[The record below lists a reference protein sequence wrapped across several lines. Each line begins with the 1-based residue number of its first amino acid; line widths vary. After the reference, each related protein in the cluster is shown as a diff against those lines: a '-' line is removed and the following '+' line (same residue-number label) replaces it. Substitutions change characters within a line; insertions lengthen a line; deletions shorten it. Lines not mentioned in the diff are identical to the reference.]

1 MGIMSLV
8 KIEEVK
14 NSGGREF
21 IVSDKDRIQFARFN
35 ILESD
40 KRRRNVLI
48 RLKLQR
54 FGRDEELTELLKRIY
69 TAFTKRGEYF
79 KVSILTQSDIN
90 VRPFSKLGF
99 ILEGVLQDHVYRD
112 SEVEDEYI
120 FGVTPVRF
128 HLKPNSK
135 LLEIKGERISLK
147 LSTPEDAVAY
157 LDYYVTNKE
166 FLAEFEPR
174 KEDRFFTLE
183 GQRHELTERFQQYLN
198 GNTINF
204 GIYRGNELIGKVR
217 ISNIIPGSFRNGTIG
232 YALSQQYLNNGYMSE
247 AVGLIC
253 RYAFEEIGLH
263 RLEASTLLDNISSQ
277 RVLQNNGFVCLGL
290 NKKYLQ
296 INGKWQDHY
305 TYYLLQEDWET
316 AMSGTVVS
324 E

>member
-1 MGIMSLV
+1 MSLV

-21 IVSDKDRIQFARFN
+21 LITDKDRIQFARFF
-35 ILESD
+35 ILEAD
-40 KRRRNVLI
+40 KRRKNVLI

-54 FGRDEELTELLKRIY
+54 FGRDEELTELLTKIY

-90 VRPFSKLGF
+90 VRPFSRLGF

-128 HLKPNSK
+128 HLKPSSK

-147 LSTPEDAVAY
+147 LSTPEDAAAY
-157 LDYYVTNKE
+157 LEYYLTNKD
-166 FLAEFEPR
+166 FLAEFEPF
-174 KEDRFFTLE
+174 KDEKFFTLE
-183 GQRHELTERFQQYLN
+183 GQRHELTERFRQYLN

-204 GIYRGNELIGKVR
+204 GIYRGSDLIGKVR
-217 ISNIIPGSFRNGTIG
+217 ISNIIPGSFRSATIG
-232 YALSQQYLNNGYMSE
+232 YALSQKHLNNGYMSE

-263 RLEASTLLDNISSQ
+263 RLEASTLLNNESSQ
-277 RVLQNNGFVCLGL
+277 RVLQNNGFVYLGL

-296 INGKWQDHY
+296 INGIWQDHY
-305 TYYLLQEDWET
+305 TYYLLQEDWEQ
-316 AMSGTVVS
+316 TVS
-324 E
+324 